1 INIEIKKEV
10 VNMQN
15 NQYTFEQ
22 KVQFILGNIE
32 HYEDFEEYSEA
43 NYNVSLEDFEESK
56 ADGFIADITCGVF
69 NGATREFT
77 PWEIN
82 EGNLINTII
91 QDIRDGD
98 LYEMLEDYS
107 EGTMGI
113 DYALTYTEVYKVFT
127 IGERSEDHTSELQ
140 SRFDLVCR
148 LLLEE
153 RNISNENV

>member
-1 INIEIKKEV
+1 MK
-10 VNMQN
+10 N

-32 HYEDFEEYSEA
+32 HYESIEEYSEA

-77 PWEIN
+77 PWVVSDS
-82 EGNLINTII
+82 NLINTII

-113 DYALTYTEVYKVFT
+113 DYALTYTEFYKVFT
-127 IGERSEDHTSELQ
+127 IGERVYVDM
-140 SRFDLVCR
+140 D
-148 LLLEE
+148 
-153 RNISNENV
+153 